1 MLSCRISAL
10 KARSWLLIAPALALW
25 AVLAMPVAARAQ
37 DGKPLL
43 VFAAASLQ
51 TSLTRIAA
59 EWKATTGRSVSV
71 SFAAS
76 SQLARQIEQG
86 APADIF
92 ISADLDWMD
101 WAQARKLVRTGSRR
115 NLLGNTLVLIEP
127 ASARSALT
135 IAPGF
140 PLLAALGDSRLA
152 MGMPQTVPA
161 GRYAHL
167 ALQSLGIWDQ
177 IAPRIAG
184 SENVRAALALVARGE
199 ARHGIVYASDARS
212 DGRVRVV
219 GRFPPESHPAIVYPG
234 ALTAATTHPD
244 AGAFLDHLG
253 STRAQAIFEADG
265 FEIRGFPNV
274 P

>member
-1 MLSCRISAL
+1 MLLCRIGDL
-10 KARSWLLIAPALALW
+10 KARARLLIALALALC
-25 AVLAMPVAARAQ
+25 ALLAGPAGARAQ
-37 DGKPLL
+37 DSRPVL

-59 EWKATTGRSVSV
+59 EWKVATGQTVTL

-92 ISADLDWMD
+92 ISADMDWMD
-101 WAQARKLVRTGSRR
+101 WAQNRKLVQAGSRR
-115 NLLGNTLVLIEP
+115 NLLGNALVLIEP
-127 ASARSALT
+127 SDARSNLT
-135 IAPGF
+135 LAPGF
-140 PLLAALGDSRLA
+140 PLLSALGDSRLA

-161 GRYAHL
+161 GRYGQL
-167 ALQSLGIWDQ
+167 ALQSLGVWDQ
-177 IAPRIAG
+177 VAPRIAG

-199 ARHGIVYASDARS
+199 ARYGIVYLSDARS
-212 DGRVRVV
+212 DARVRVV

-234 ALTAATTHPD
+234 ALTATSTRPEAR
-244 AGAFLDHLG
+244 AFLDHLG
-253 STRAQAIFEADG
+253 SARAQAIFEADG
-265 FEIRGFPNV
+265 FEIHGFPAA